1 MFPIKT
7 TINASTTR
15 RVAQFQCALWLLVV
29 EEEEVAG
36 LLLLHVLHGLLL
48 VDARPM
54 ALVIAAEGDLELL
67 QEAVHAIQERLRT
80 KHRRVTLIVAI
91 DKNCK

>member
-15 RVAQFQCALWLLVV
+15 RVAQSQCALWLLVV

-36 LLLLHVLHGLLL
+36 LLLLHVLHGFLL
-48 VDARPM
+48 VDARPV
-54 ALVIAAEGDLELL
+54 ALIIATEGDLELL
-67 QEAVHAIQERLRT
+67 QEAVHSVQERLRT
-80 KHRRVTLIVAI
+80 KQRSIMRI
-91 DKNCK
+91 DCNP